1 MIDLILNGG
10 AKIDSRDCFGRL
22 PQYYFYFTTIKI
34 LSAQNTNVFSDDE
47 LSDIVSFNTEN
58 TSDIRSHVMKLFN

>member
-1 MIDLILNGG
+1 MIDLILNDG
-10 AKIDSRDCFGRL
+10 AKIDSRDCFGRV
-22 PQYYFYFTTIKI
+22 PQDYFNFPTIKI

-58 TSDIRSHVMKLFN
+58 TSDIRSQVMAL